1 MELRDDLAKWETTL
15 HRAID
20 IDGAKLKNPVF
31 DIHYNAREAGGVA
44 KAAGR
49 IPYALVVTVHAP
61 DIPDLYDR
69 IVRRYRTQL
78 EMLQPVVQISIQ
90 AR

>member
-1 MELRDDLAKWETTL
+1 
-15 HRAID
+15 
-20 IDGAKLKNPVF
+20 
-31 DIHYNAREAGGVA
+31 
-44 KAAGR
+44 
-49 IPYALVVTVHAP
+49 VHAP